1 MFSSIKNLF
10 KKQEEALLVLDI
22 GGSSVKAA
30 VVKQE
35 KESDKISIISY
46 YREYFDEEIFNEN
59 SVNYENLR
67 LNILRAKFFAEKNA
81 RFKISKVVI
90 GLAEEFVKSLTLP
103 IKYKRTDPQEKINI
117 SELKNILLKVKWQIK
132 EKTKET
138 EQSVNIIE
146 AAIQEVLIDGW
157 RVTNPLGFNGKEISL
172 NLYYSYLNSQSTN
185 VFDTLTQSLGLEF
198 VTIFSKSY
206 SIISSEIFKN
216 GPNLSAIFINI
227 STYKT
232 DLFLVQKGKILE
244 VKSFGVGSTA
254 FTKKIA
260 QEFGIGFFEA
270 ENIKLKYCQNNVSDR
285 INNKIKEIIEKELS
299 LWLNGILF
307 AIKNFSSVELLP
319 PFIML
324 YGGGANMPDLISFLS
339 KVNWVSKFDF
349 ESRPE
354 IKILNPD
361 FENINDSTDLID
373 KGPASA
379 SFFSLIWRL
388 FEFNKSEKKLDDI
401 FKKI

>member
-1 MFSSIKNLF
+1 MFSSIKNIF
-10 KKQEEALLVLDI
+10 KKQEDAILFLDI

-30 VVKQE
+30 VIKQE
-35 KESDKISIISY
+35 KESDKISILSY
-46 YREYFDEEIFNEN
+46 YREYFDEEIFNE
-59 SVNYENLR
+59 SSINYENLR
-67 LNILRAKFFAEKNA
+67 LNVLRAKFFAEKKVK
-81 RFKISKVVI
+81 FKISKMVV
-90 GLAEEFVKSLTLP
+90 GLAEEFVKSLTLS
-103 IKYKRTDPQEKINI
+103 IKHKRSDPQEKINI
-117 SELKNILLKVKWQIK
+117 SELRNILLKVRWQIK

-138 EQSVNIIE
+138 EQSINIIE

-157 RVTNPLGFNGKEISL
+157 RVTSPMGFNGKEISL
-172 NLYYSYLNSQSTN
+172 NLYYSYLNSQSAN
-185 VFDTLTQSLGLEF
+185 IFNQLIQSFGLKSIA
-198 VTIFSKSY
+198 IFSKSY
-206 SIISSEIFKN
+206 SVISSEIFKN

-227 STYKT
+227 STYRT

-244 VKSFGVGSTA
+244 VKSFGIGSAA

-299 LWLNGILF
+299 LWLNGVLF
-307 AIKNFSSVELLP
+307 AIKDFSSAELLP
-319 PFIML
+319 SFIML
-324 YGGGANMPDLISFLS
+324 YGGGANMPDLTNFLS
-339 KVNWVSKFDF
+339 KVSWTNKFNF

-361 FENINDSTDLID
+361 FENINDLTGLVD
-373 KGPASA
+373 KGPAGA

-388 FEFNKSEKKLDDI
+388 SEFNKPKENLDNI